1 MANKV
6 LNLKL
11 KYKDKVL
18 DIARHNRDFTKK
30 FYIGN
35 DRDLFW
41 QILDKAFPKRYN
53 LISKHGSSFKMNL
66 RDNMK
71 VIVKKD
77 NQELGMDDLRSANL
91 IKGKTLTLDPST
103 VGSVEFGGS
112 WEIEY
117 NFSKPYTYA
126 PSPQEINIAK
136 QFAKFPPSSP

>member
-53 LISKHGSSFKMNL
+53 LISKSGSSFKMNL

-77 NQELGMDDLRSANL
+77 NQELGMDDLR
-91 IKGKTLTLDPST
+91 
-103 VGSVEFGGS
+103 
-112 WEIEY
+112 
-117 NFSKPYTYA
+117 
-126 PSPQEINIAK
+126 
-136 QFAKFPPSSP
+136 